1 MKISRWYRPTQKSN
15 AVYITY
21 AHLSLPTLRI
31 PTGLMCSNPPTPTEE
46 VMIAQKEAEVE
57 DAVRKFH
64 IASGFKDFPTPN
76 TLHNLMHTKS
86 TSSLLTDHYRAWV
99 KNHPFLI
106 YKGIHTTIAKD
117 VDKVI
122 PQMVFQDTTKANFTR
137 LRDYWVKQGHN
148 NTTTVKRLDTFAN
161 FLNAM
166 EELGEHKPNPD
177 YLRFVHGLKCT
188 PHKANIFVLT
198 KDEFD
203 ILLNFKF
210 PNPHRQYAVNR
221 YLLSCATGLRVTDC
235 LTATKDDVKFVD
247 GCLRVMVPV
256 KKNKGQL
263 SRVPLNEWSKE
274 ILYNRDLSFTTV
286 QQQVREDL
294 WDALEEARPLMP
306 PSYCEFKQYW
316 KMVGNT
322 PAHIVDEK
330 WKFLVFHTSRKFFAS
345 YFTSVIK
352 SDVVKTWGGWT
363 DTRSFERYKQDD
375 FGEAKIIKEFGLGK

>member
-1 MKISRWYRPTQKSN
+1 MKIGRWYRPTQKSH

-21 AHLSLPTLRI
+21 AHLALPTLRI
-31 PTGLMCSNPPTPTEE
+31 PTGLMASNPPTTTEE
-46 VMIAQKEAEVE
+46 VMIAQKEAEIE
-57 DAVRKFH
+57 ALVRKYH
-64 IASGFKDFPTPN
+64 IDSNFKDFPTPH
-76 TLHNLMHTKS
+76 TLHNMLHTKP
-86 TSSLLTDHYRAWV
+86 TSSLLTDVYRSWT
-99 KNHPFLI
+99 KSHPFLK

-122 PQMVFQDTTKANFTR
+122 PQMVFQDTTKANFTK

-148 NTTTVKRLDTFAN
+148 NTTTIKRLDTFAN

-166 EELGEHKPNPD
+166 EENGEFKPNPD
-177 YLRFVHGLKCT
+177 YLRFVHGLPST

-203 ILLNFKF
+203 ILLNFRYS
-210 PNPHRQYAVNR
+210 NPHRAYARDR
-221 YLLSCATGLRVTDC
+221 YILSCATGLRITDC
-235 LTATKDDVKFVD
+235 LTASKDSVKMVD
-247 GCLRVMVPV
+247 GCLRVMVPIE
-256 KKNKGQL
+256 KNKGAL
-263 SRVPLNEWSKE
+263 SRVPLNDWSRE
-274 ILYNRDLSFTTV
+274 VLFNRDLNFHTA

-294 WDALEEARPLMP
+294 WKALEEAVPLMP
-306 PSYCEFKQYW
+306 PSFCEQKQYY

-322 PAHIVDEK
+322 PAHTVDEK

-345 YFTSVIK
+345 YFTSIFK

-375 FGEAKIIKEFGLGK
+375 FDEKKIIKEFGLGK